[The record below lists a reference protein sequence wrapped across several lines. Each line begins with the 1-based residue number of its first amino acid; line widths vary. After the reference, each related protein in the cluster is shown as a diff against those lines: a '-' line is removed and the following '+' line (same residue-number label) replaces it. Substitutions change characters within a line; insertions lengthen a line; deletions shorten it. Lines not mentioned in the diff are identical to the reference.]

1 MINWRVRIKHKAFWL
16 AIIPAMLLLIQT
28 VGAVFGF
35 TIDLAM
41 LGDKLLAVVEALFMV
56 LAIVGIVVD
65 PTTEGVTDSELAL
78 TYTEPKKK

>member
-1 MINWRVRIKHKAFWL
+1 MINWKVRIKHKTFWL
-16 AIIPAMLLLIQT
+16 AFIPAMLLLIQT

-35 TIDLAM
+35 AIDLSM

-78 TYTEPKKK
+78 SYTEPKKK